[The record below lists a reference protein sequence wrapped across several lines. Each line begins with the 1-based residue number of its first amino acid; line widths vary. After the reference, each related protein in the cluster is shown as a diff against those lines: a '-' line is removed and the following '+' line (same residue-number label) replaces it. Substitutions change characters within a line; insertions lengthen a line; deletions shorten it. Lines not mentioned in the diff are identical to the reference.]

1 MGWSFGKSIR
11 VIGNFLRLNISAR
24 GIGFSIGIR
33 GARVSHGP
41 RGTQVN
47 VGRHGFR
54 YRKTLAK
61 TPERPQP
68 QPGLAEAP
76 AMGQPLHRAIDIDL
90 LDATKPTESI
100 ENTNRLLSAARNRIV
115 QESKPVW
122 IAAAVKEC
130 SRLTEFDN
138 EGEKRLESAREVL
151 RTAEDAESKAN
162 AAARIEHIRQLRYRL
177 QDCRAALTN
186 KIEELT
192 IRQ

>member
-130 SRLTEFDN
+130 SR
-138 EGEKRLESAREVL
+138 RLNLITKGKNDWSPPAKFCAQPKMQRAKPTPQHASSTSGNFV
-151 RTAEDAESKAN
+151 TGS
-162 AAARIEHIRQLRYRL
+162 RIAVPL
-177 QDCRAALTN
+177 
-186 KIEELT
+186 
-192 IRQ
+192 